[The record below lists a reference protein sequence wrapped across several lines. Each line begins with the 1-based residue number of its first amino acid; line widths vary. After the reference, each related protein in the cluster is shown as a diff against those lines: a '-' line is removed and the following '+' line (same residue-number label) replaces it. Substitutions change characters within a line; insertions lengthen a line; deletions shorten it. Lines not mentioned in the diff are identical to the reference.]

1 MAWLNFIEAA
11 GNHLL
16 ALDPDFLE
24 QLKPFFKKT
33 FRIELSEPALDIDL
47 RPCPDGFI
55 VEAAGE
61 NEPDVRLCGSLWAFA
76 QLAKQGS
83 HSEAFAEGKIT
94 MSGDAELGQAFQ
106 RTLGDLQIDWEE
118 LSAGLVGDM
127 AARKLQRTL
136 GEIGSWFSQSSQLF
150 KENAGEFFQEEIKAA
165 PSKVEVDDLAN
176 KIEVLRSDTARL
188 EARLAKLRASLNSP
202 EKQIKINSPDA

>member
-1 MAWLNFIEAA
+1 M
-11 GNHLL
+11 L

-24 QLKPFFKKT
+24 QLDPYFKKT

-55 VEAAGE
+55 VELAGE
-61 NEPDVRLCGSLWAFA
+61 NEPDVRLRGTLWAFA

-83 HSEAFAEGKIT
+83 HSEIFAEGKIT

-106 RTLGDLQIDWEE
+106 RTLSNLQIDWEE
-118 LSAGLVGDM
+118 LSTGLIGDL

-136 GEIGSWFSQSSQLF
+136 GEFGNWFNQSSQLF
-150 KENAGEFFQEEIKAA
+150 RENTGEFFQEELKVV
-165 PSKVEVDDLAN
+165 PSKVEVDDLTD
-176 KIEVLRSDTARL
+176 KIEILRADTARL

-202 EKQIKINSPDA
+202 EK

>member
-1 MAWLNFIEAA
+1 MAWLNFIESA
-11 GNHLL
+11 GNHML
-16 ALDPDFLE
+16 ALDPDFLD

-61 NEPDVRLCGSLWAFA
+61 NEPDVRLRGSLWAFV

-83 HSEAFAEGKIT
+83 HSEVFAEGKIT

-106 RTLGDLQIDWEE
+106 RTLGNLQIDWEE
-118 LSAGLVGDM
+118 LSAGLIGDM
-127 AARKLQRTL
+127 AARKLQRAL
-136 GEIGSWFSQSSQLF
+136 GEFGNWFSHSSQLF
-150 KENAGEFFQEEIKAA
+150 RENAGDFFQEEIKVT
-165 PSKVEVDDLAN
+165 PSKIEVDDLTDR
-176 KIEVLRSDTARL
+176 IEVLRSDTARL
-188 EARLAKLRASLNSP
+188 EARLAKLRASLNAP
-202 EKQIKINSPDA
+202 EKQIENNSLDA